1 MNLAELK
8 VGDVAKVIKLDIT
21 NKKTRRHLLD
31 MGLTRGVVVKVKRV
45 APTKDPVNIELR
57 GYELCVSRKDLKN
70 IEVEK
75 VYS

>member
-8 VGDVAKVIKLDIT
+8 VGDVAKVIKLNIN

-45 APTKDPVNIELR
+45 APTLDPVNIELR

-75 VYS
+75 VYL